1 MHVLNII
8 IGCLNIAIFLTISI
22 FMIRSCL
29 KKSKFSRINW
39 FGFWNL
45 VFSTGV
51 VASGQIS
58 FSKIESK
65 NCNFGLDMI
74 YGAENIIL
82 FNLSMLIGYKTYC
95 ICHEVNEFSIK
106 GSLPGERE
114 KKIKKYIVTSMW
126 TFSIIYMLVFLFLG
140 FYF

>member
-1 MHVLNII
+1 
-8 IGCLNIAIFLTISI
+8 
-22 FMIRSCL
+22 MIRSCL
-29 KKSKFSRINW
+29 KKSKFSKIIW
-39 FGFWNL
+39 FGLSNL
-45 VFSTGV
+45 VFSSAV
-51 VASGQIS
+51 VAAGQIA
-58 FSKIESK
+58 FSKIDSK

-95 ICHEVNEFSIK
+95 ICHEVNEFAIK
-106 GSLPGERE
+106 GNLPGERE

-126 TFSIIYMLVFLFLG
+126 SFSIIYMLVFLFLG